1 MGSQQTPSG
10 HCFFVLLA
18 YNPTHHHVRS
28 MSGGNM
34 NRRYFLGV
42 ALCAAATPVL
52 AKKNAE
58 KPRVLS
64 LHHLHTD
71 ERISVTYRIGDRYQR
86 NALAK
91 LNHFLRD
98 FRTGDSIAI
107 DPQLFDLL
115 YDVKSRLGDTSA
127 RYEVLSAY
135 RSPKTNAMLR
145 STGHRVARNSLHL
158 SGRALDVRF
167 PDLSTRQI
175 RDAALTVARGGVGYY
190 PNADFVHLDTGN
202 VRRWGA

>member
-1 MGSQQTPSG
+1 
-10 HCFFVLLA
+10 
-18 YNPTHHHVRS
+18 
-28 MSGGNM
+28 M

-42 ALCAAATPVL
+42 ALSAAATPVL

-58 KPRVLS
+58 APRVLS

-71 ERISVTYRIGDRYQR
+71 ERISVTYRIGERYQR
-86 NALAK
+86 SALAK
-91 LNHFLRD
+91 LNQFLRD
-98 FRTGDSIAI
+98 FRTGDSLAI

-115 YDVKSRLGDTSA
+115 YDVQCCLGDTSA

-167 PDLSTRQI
+167 PDLSTRKI
-175 RDAALTVARGGVGYY
+175 RDAAISVARGGVGYY
-190 PNADFVHLDTGN
+190 PSADFVHLDTGS

>member
-1 MGSQQTPSG
+1 
-10 HCFFVLLA
+10 
-18 YNPTHHHVRS
+18 
-28 MSGGNM
+28 M

-42 ALCAAATPVL
+42 ALSAAATPVL

-86 NALAK
+86 NALGK

-98 FRTGDSIAI
+98 FRTGDSVAI

-115 YDVKSRLGDTSA
+115 YDVKCCLGDTSA

-158 SGRALDVRF
+158 TGRALDVRF

>member
-1 MGSQQTPSG
+1 
-10 HCFFVLLA
+10 
-18 YNPTHHHVRS
+18 
-28 MSGGNM
+28 M
-34 NRRYFLGV
+34 NRRYFLGA
-42 ALCAAATPVL
+42 ALSAAAAPVF

-86 NALAK
+86 GALAK

-98 FRTGDSIAI
+98 FRTGDAVAI

-115 YDVKSRLGDTSA
+115 YDVKCCLGDTGA

-135 RSPKTNAMLR
+135 RSPQTNAMLR

-158 SGRALDVRF
+158 SGRAMDVRF
-167 PDLSTRQI
+167 SDLSTQKI
-175 RDAALTVARGGVGYY
+175 RDAALTVGRGGVGYY
-190 PNADFVHLDTGN
+190 PSANFVHLDTGT

>member
-1 MGSQQTPSG
+1 
-10 HCFFVLLA
+10 
-18 YNPTHHHVRS
+18 

-34 NRRYFLGV
+34 NRRYFLGA
-42 ALCAAATPVL
+42 ALYAAAAPAL

-71 ERISVTYRIGDRYQR
+71 ERLSVTYRIGDRYQR
-86 NALAK
+86 SALGK

-98 FRTGDSIAI
+98 FRTGDSVAI

-115 YDVKSRLGDTSA
+115 YDVQCCLGDTSA

-135 RSPKTNAMLR
+135 RSPQTNAMLR
-145 STGHRVARNSLHL
+145 SSGRGVARNSLHL
-158 SGRALDVRF
+158 SGRAMDVRF
-167 PDLSTRQI
+167 PDLPTQRI
-175 RDAALTVARGGVGYY
+175 RDAALRMGRGGVGYY
-190 PNADFVHLDTGN
+190 PRSDFVHLDTGS